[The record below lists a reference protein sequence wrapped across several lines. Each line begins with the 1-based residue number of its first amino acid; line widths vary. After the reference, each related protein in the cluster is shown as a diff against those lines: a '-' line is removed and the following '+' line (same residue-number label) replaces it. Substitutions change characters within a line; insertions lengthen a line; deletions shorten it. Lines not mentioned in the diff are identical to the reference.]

1 MSVLDTSAVVDF
13 LTDEGSS
20 AQQVRDLLERE
31 GLVGAPDLLVVETL
45 GVLRRLVAI
54 GTLETSRATG
64 AVSDLGSMSIQLY
77 PSLPLRSRVWDLRN
91 NMTAADATFVA
102 LAEALDERFITKD
115 RRLAAAARAHTGIT
129 VVEV

>member
-102 LAEALDERFITKD
+102 LAEALDEPLVTKD
-115 RRLAAAARAHTGIT
+115 SRLAAATRTRTGVT